1 MQSHSVMSCKEFTT
15 SYSKAMQKLEKAR
28 VKTQFRWHGQ
38 KVNRKPLIQLNKIIS
53 CKDLKSKLGE
63 RDAAIRCR
71 LALMHSGCRIDDAA
85 RRDNHVRGI
94 SVFKGSSDLFFC
106 GLSVTVGRDHGLAL
120 GPEGRGGGKEITN

>member
-1 MQSHSVMSCKEFTT
+1 MQGHSVMSCKEFTT
-15 SYSKAMQKLEKAR
+15 SYCKAMRKLEKAR

-38 KVNRKPLIQLNKIIS
+38 TVNRKSLIQLNKIIS
-53 CKDLKSKLGE
+53 CDNLSSKLGE

-85 RRDNHVRGI
+85 RRNNHVRGI
-94 SVFKGSSDLFFC
+94 GVFECSSDLFFC
-106 GLSVTVGRDHGLAL
+106 GLSITVGRDHGLAL